1 MEKTAKTVRKQK
13 EDTHNLNA
21 LSRRLSE
28 SMEIVTLLLL
38 ATFSVCT
45 EQCEWLVLWNC
56 SNGVRAFHSS

>member
-45 EQCEWLVLWNC
+45 EQCEW
-56 SNGVRAFHSS
+56 ASSMELFEWCESIS